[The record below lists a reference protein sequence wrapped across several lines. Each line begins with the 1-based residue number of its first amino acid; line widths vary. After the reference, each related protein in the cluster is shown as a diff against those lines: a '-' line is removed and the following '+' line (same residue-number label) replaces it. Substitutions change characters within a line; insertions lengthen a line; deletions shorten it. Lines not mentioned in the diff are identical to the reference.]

1 MRQAREE
8 GPASCLVGKIILWQ
22 FFISVRIAL
31 FSINRRGHRP
41 PQEHDLGVYRLRVD
55 AEMVKEGRESMREGP
70 GKLSAL
76 SFWAN
81 NGNRLQHHQR
91 YEMKTEIGSPW
102 KRRESYYIKR
112 SLFTFLCKGSQTAER
127 ISASNLSRL

>member
-1 MRQAREE
+1 MDQIETEKKRQRKSLNEGILEGNNEVRDSHINIPKDRQTRHIHGQKDKQVEKQPNSRQLERQREGMRQARGE

-55 AEMVKEGRESMREGP
+55 AEMVKEGRGID
-70 GKLSAL
+70 A
-76 SFWAN
+76 
-81 NGNRLQHHQR
+81 
-91 YEMKTEIGSPW
+91 
-102 KRRESYYIKR
+102 
-112 SLFTFLCKGSQTAER
+112 
-127 ISASNLSRL
+127 